1 MLIISQDKKSIV
13 IVENITQI
21 YVEQIGED
29 DSYGIFCDYGIGV
42 TRVAVYSSEERAME
56 ELKSFANYYKNENRY
71 DMRKEE

>member
-1 MLIISQDKKSIV
+1 MLIISQDKKSII

-42 TRVAVYSSEERAME
+42 TRVAVYSSEERCME
-56 ELKSFANYYKNENRY
+56 
-71 DMRKEE
+71 

>member
-1 MLIISQDKKSIV
+1 MLIISQDKKSII

-42 TRVAVYSSEERAME
+42 IRVAVYSSEERCME
-56 ELKSFANYYKNENRY
+56 ELKRFANYYKNENRY